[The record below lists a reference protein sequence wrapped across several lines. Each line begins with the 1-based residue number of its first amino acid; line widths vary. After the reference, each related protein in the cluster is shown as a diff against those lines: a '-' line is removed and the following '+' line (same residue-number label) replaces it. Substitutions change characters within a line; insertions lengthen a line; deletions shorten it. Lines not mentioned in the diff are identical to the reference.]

1 MVSTDATVQAGT
13 YEMEY
18 ELCDLS
24 TPANCEVAMVT
35 IVVEGNERTAK
46 QMAAFYNSTPA
57 SIKARISE
65 IRTQKGVAVY
75 ANKHTDSNGRTVT
88 KYRAGTP
95 RKAVVAA
102 GYRAL
107 AAGLV

>member
-1 MVSTDATVQAGT
+1 MSLFDKVFNTLV
-13 YEMEY
+13 
-18 ELCDLS
+18 
-24 TPANCEVAMVT
+24 
-35 IVVEGNERTAK
+35 IEGNERTAK

-65 IRTQKGVAVY
+65 IRLQKGIAVY
-75 ANKHTDSNGRTVT
+75 ANKHTDSQGRTVT

-95 RKAVVAA
+95 TRAVVAA
-102 GYRAL
+102 GYKAL

>member
-1 MVSTDATVQAGT
+1 MSLFDKVFNS
-13 YEMEY
+13 
-18 ELCDLS
+18 
-24 TPANCEVAMVT
+24 

-65 IRTQKGVAVY
+65 IRTQKGIAVY

-95 RKAVVAA
+95 KRAVVAA

>member
-1 MVSTDATVQAGT
+1 MSLFDKVFNS
-13 YEMEY
+13 
-18 ELCDLS
+18 
-24 TPANCEVAMVT
+24 

-46 QMAAFYNSTPA
+46 QMANFYSTTEG

-65 IRTQKGVAVY
+65 IRTKAGIAVY
-75 ANKHTDSNGRTVT
+75 ANKHTDTAGRTVT

-95 RKAVVAA
+95 RRAVVAA
-102 GYRAL
+102 GYKAL